1 MKYDYPIE
9 HVTVSKTIDVI
20 DLDTQQTE
28 EETANIG
35 SASIAMRPAAVNI
48 DDELV
53 VVDEVRRDLK
63 LQTFFKLTNDSIQQ
77 IQFTG
82 LDKLT
87 QENCRSMF
95 Q

>member
-1 MKYDYPIE
+1 
-9 HVTVSKTIDVI
+9 
-20 DLDTQQTE
+20 
-28 EETANIG
+28 
-35 SASIAMRPAAVNI
+35 MRPAAVNI

-82 LDKLT
+82 LEKVT